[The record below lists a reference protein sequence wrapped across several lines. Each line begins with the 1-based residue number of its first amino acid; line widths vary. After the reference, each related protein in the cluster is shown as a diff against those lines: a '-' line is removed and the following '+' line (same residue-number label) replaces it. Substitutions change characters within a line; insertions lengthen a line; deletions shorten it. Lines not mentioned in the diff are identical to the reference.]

1 MSQHRKSRR
10 VTPPEKRNPNPKRG
24 YSWPPFEAG
33 HTLSLVHG
41 ARSPRTI
48 AARAAEVH
56 EELLEVAPYLDHPRF
71 LPAVQR
77 YLDAAARESL
87 LHNHVLKV
95 SADKGPGAVPARVW
109 EQATAAARLAAKLGT
124 DLGLDP
130 IGHARIRAL
139 SAGAEATETQLA
151 QLANRGSEILKRR
164 EAAIADVIDAE
175 AEDEDETR
183 GD

>member
-1 MSQHRKSRR
+1 MTQHRKNHRA
-10 VTPPEKRNPNPKRG
+10 TPPEKANPNPKRG
-24 YSWPPFEAG
+24 YSWPPFEPG

-41 ARSPRTI
+41 AQSPRTI

-56 EELLEVAPYLDHPRF
+56 EELLQVAPYLDEPRF

-87 LHNHVLKV
+87 LHNHVTKV
-95 SADKGPGAVPARVW
+95 SAEEGPGAVPQRVW
-109 EQATAAARLAAKLGT
+109 EAVTAAARLAGKLAS

-139 SAGAEATETQLA
+139 SVGAEATETQLA
-151 QLANRGSEILKRR
+151 QLASRGGEILARR
-164 EAAIADVIDAE
+164 EAAIGDVIDAE
-175 AEDEDETR
+175 AEGETH